1 MFARCPDRLWLV
13 VTFLALAWAPP
24 ALADL
29 TGIPAAPP
37 PLSRADDMTV
47 AENPALT
54 VIAQDHPWLL
64 RTVLR
69 SLGPDGARSRETGVR
84 PVPSATDLKMFNEN
98 PALGQLWRSNPAA
111 SLNLLQLI
119 RTAGQTSK

>member
-1 MFARCPDRLWLV
+1 MFALCPDRFWLV
-13 VTFLALAWAPP
+13 AIVLALAWAPP

-37 PLSRADDMTV
+37 PLSRADDLTV
-47 AENPALT
+47 AENPALAA
-54 VIAQDHPWLL
+54 IAQDHPWLL

-69 SLGPDGARSRETGVR
+69 SLVPNGATPRETGVR
-84 PVPSATDLKMFNEN
+84 PVPSVTDLKTFNDN

-119 RTAGQTSK
+119 RSARQTSK